1 MVAGSPGTHGE
12 QTCTRLPP
20 SRPAHICTRSD
31 DWKLPRTRA
40 VERTAIGLWASG
52 GTSNMSLSLNPSAA
66 GGTVRAAAS
75 SRSGARLP
83 SAERRG
89 SHFSL
94 LAAPPAAS
102 QPSRPPQA
110 PQPSQPSRPSLEQSF
125 QGPRPGSGLRSRPS
139 SRPTSAQ
146 RGAHQRSGSQL
157 RRGVSA
163 GRLLLHES
171 ISLRSLSSGRENFTG
186 MGTGRADDRVD
197 VLANSRSL
205 RAVPVA
211 SRQPRLSRPALRPAP
226 TAASCEE
233 GKRPPSRLSLLADAS
248 EIDLSSLLQIEPS
261 SLHQL
266 TQAFP
271 PPEAAE
277 AVNRLPTST
286 QDPLTCYTHHGAQQ
300 CSPRVVRALLFT
312 PHL

>member
-1 MVAGSPGTHGE
+1 MRGIKICNVVTRQALVARRAADQANCGSRMVAGSPGTHGE

-20 SRPAHICTRSD
+20 SGPAHICTRSD

-89 SHFSL
+89 SHLSL

-146 RGAHQRSGSQL
+146 REAHQRFGSQP

-171 ISLRSLSSGRENFTG
+171 ISLRSLSSGRHLIKANT
-186 MGTGRADDRVD
+186 DDMALKDGVKEAQKLCRNTRPHHATM
-197 VLANSRSL
+197 LA
-205 RAVPVA
+205 
-211 SRQPRLSRPALRPAP
+211 
-226 TAASCEE
+226 
-233 GKRPPSRLSLLADAS
+233 
-248 EIDLSSLLQIEPS
+248 
-261 SLHQL
+261 
-266 TQAFP
+266 
-271 PPEAAE
+271 
-277 AVNRLPTST
+277 
-286 QDPLTCYTHHGAQQ
+286 
-300 CSPRVVRALLFT
+300 
-312 PHL
+312 